1 MRWLSSPAKI
11 LTAEARGWHEAPV
24 LHGDDVVGHEAG
36 GVRLDRA
43 VSELGAVGVGEAV
56 ASFLDPLDEVL
67 DGLVLGDGS
76 ADGRAL
82 VVERGRAHVPAAVL
96 LAEEVFADADVVE
109 EDFVE
114 GGSAGH
120 GDEGAHFDAGVFM
133 SRRK

>member
-1 MRWLSSPAKI
+1 M
-11 LTAEARGWHEAPV
+11 
-24 LHGDDVVGHEAG
+24 
-36 GVRLDRA
+36 RLDRA
-43 VSELGAVGVGEAV
+43 VGQFGAVRVGEAV
-56 ASFLDPLDEVL
+56 ASTLDPLDEVL

-96 LAEEVFADADVVE
+96 LAEEVFAGDADVVE

-120 GDEGAHFDAGVFM
+120 GDQRAH
-133 SRRK
+133 